1 MKVKSILVSQP
12 KPETEKS
19 PYFDI
24 AQKYKVKV
32 DFRPFIQVEGVDVKE
47 FRKDRV
53 NILQHTGVIFTSRH
67 SADHFF
73 RICNEM
79 RLQVPESMKYFCMSE
94 SIAYYLQKYVQF
106 RKRKIFHGKQT
117 FSDLNEVIKKHATE
131 HFLFPCSDIKQDE
144 ITTFLEKHKIKHTRT
159 VMFKTVISNLK
170 DLEQVNYD
178 VLVFFSPMGVKSLLK
193 NFPKF
198 RQNETKIAA
207 FGAAT
212 AKEVLDSN
220 LNLDIYS
227 PTPQAPSMAMALEH
241 YIKSPEKAAASFVLP
256 AGILDTKPVS
266 KKAAVTKASAPKA
279 ASKQAD
285 PKALATKTP
294 AAKAS
299 VNKSAAKTPAKK
311 AIPKKAAKKAAPVEQ
326 ELVEKEK

>member
-117 FSDLNEVIKKHATE
+117 FSDLNEVIKKHAAE

-256 AGILDTKPVS
+256 AGILDPKPVS
-266 KKAAVTKASAPKA
+266 KKTSTDKA
-279 ASKQAD
+279 ASKPPA
-285 PKALATKTP
+285 PKALAIKTP
-294 AAKAS
+294 LK
-299 VNKSAAKTPAKK
+299 KSAAKTPVKK
-311 AIPKKAAKKAAPVEQ
+311 ATPKKAAKKAAPVEK